1 MIQAKVQSALALGRV
16 ETHTHARM
24 ESLPIGMRVLKPLS
38 VVSDDRIRHNGN
50 KKFALKGDLAGQVSS
65 VFSMYQIVHEFG

>member
-1 MIQAKVQSALALGRV
+1 
-16 ETHTHARM
+16 M